1 MDPDRSL
8 GGLAGALTRRIP
20 PMADGQAL
28 QPAEAMVQRLHATQP
43 NESPEYRRARDAL
56 HVEEIELRR
65 HLERVAAQR
74 RALPPGGEV
83 KGDYQFL
90 GESSSVQGAN
100 PVGFEALF
108 GDKDTLFVYNWM
120 YGPK

>member
-1 MDPDRSL
+1 MDLNPLRAVNQDHP
-8 GGLAGALTRRIP
+8 TRRS

-28 QPAEAMVQRLHATQP
+28 QPAEAMVQALGATQP
-43 NESPEYRRARDAL
+43 NESPEYRKARDAL

-65 HLERVAAQR
+65 HIERVAAQR

-90 GESSSVQGAN
+90 GEASSVQGAN

-108 GDKDTLFVYNWM
+108 G
-120 YGPK
+120 